1 MVAEYNS
8 LVPPKQAVCMDSILD
23 TEHPWPWQI
32 TQSGMHFM
40 YCAYSSVVEEVS
52 YLLLKS
58 MNYIQSQNTN
68 TTQ

>member
-8 LVPPKQAVCMDSILD
+8 LVPPKQAVSIDCILD

-40 YCAYSSVVEEVS
+40 YCSSVVEEVL
-52 YLLLKS
+52 YPLRKW

>member
-8 LVPPKQAVCMDSILD
+8 LVPHEQAVCMDSILD

-40 YCAYSSVVEEVS
+40 YRAYSLAVKEVS
-52 YLLLKS
+52 YHLLKRMS
-58 MNYIQSQNTN
+58 IYKVKNTD
-68 TTQ
+68 TTL